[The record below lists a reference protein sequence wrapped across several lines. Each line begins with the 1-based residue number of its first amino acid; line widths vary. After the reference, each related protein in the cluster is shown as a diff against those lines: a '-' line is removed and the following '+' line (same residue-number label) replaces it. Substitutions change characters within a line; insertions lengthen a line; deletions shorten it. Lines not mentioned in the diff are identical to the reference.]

1 MGSVIFREE
10 RCKGCGLCVQFCPKK
25 IVVLGSHFN
34 SLGFHPA
41 MVANGAQCIGCA
53 VCAWMCPDLVIE
65 VAKVQRPTARRESIA
80 F

>member
-1 MGSVIFREE
+1 MGIVTFREE
-10 RCKGCGLCVQFCPKK
+10 RCKGCGLCVLFCPKK
-25 IVVLGSHFN
+25 IVVLGSNFN

-41 MVANGAQCIGCA
+41 MVNNGAQCTGCA

-65 VAKVQRPTARRESIA
+65 VSKVQRPPARRASIA